1 MDMTTIGLIALIGL
15 FTLML
20 MGVPIAFSLG
30 IVSLVLIYFVWPG
43 PSPFSMVYFTSWNL
57 THNFILATVPLFIL
71 LGEVILFSGLASD
84 VFDVASK
91 WVGRLPGG
99 LAVAGI
105 FGCAG
110 FAAVSGSSV
119 ANTATNA
126 MVAVPEMLKRG
137 YSRKLA
143 PGCIAAG
150 GALGILIP
158 PSIPMI
164 LYATM
169 AEESIGQLFFGGM
182 IPGIM
187 TALIFA
193 VYIVIRCSVSP
204 SFGPPSEKSS
214 WRSKF
219 GSLWKMLP
227 LLALVAGVLGTV
239 YAGVCTPSE
248 SAAVGALGALIIA
261 FAYRKLNRRN
271 LTGALL
277 AAIKTNA
284 MIIMIFIGG
293 LLFSHVLSFMGLS
306 ALVVNA
312 VLELDLN
319 RWIIMIGLNLLLLVL
334 GCFIDPGSIII
345 IVTPLALPVILN
357 LGFDPIWF
365 GIIFTINME
374 MANITP
380 PLGYNLYV
388 LKGVVPAEVK
398 LQDIILGMLPF
409 LGLFAL
415 SLAIVMI
422 FPQLALWLPRMM
434 IK

>member
-1 MDMTTIGLIALIGL
+1 MDMTTIGLIAIISL
-15 FTLML
+15 FALML
-20 MGVPIAFSLG
+20 VGIPIAFSLG

-43 PSPFSMVYFTSWNL
+43 PSPFSMLYFTSWNL

-71 LGEVILFSGLASD
+71 LGEIILFSGLASD

-137 YSRKLA
+137 YSKKLA

-182 IPGIM
+182 IPGVM

-193 VYIVIRCSVSP
+193 VYIVIRCSKDR

-214 WRSKF
+214 WGDKF

-227 LLALVAGVLGTV
+227 LLALIGGVLGTV
-239 YAGVCTPSE
+239 YLGVCTPSE

-306 ALVVNA
+306 KLVVNA
-312 VLELDLN
+312 VLELEVN
-319 RWIIMIGLNLLLLVL
+319 RWVIMIGLNLLLLVL